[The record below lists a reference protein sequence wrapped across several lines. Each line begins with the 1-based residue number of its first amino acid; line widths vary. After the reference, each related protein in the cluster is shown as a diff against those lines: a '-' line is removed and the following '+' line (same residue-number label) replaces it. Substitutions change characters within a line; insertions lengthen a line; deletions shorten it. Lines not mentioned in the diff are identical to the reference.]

1 MEVISAQAILGAYP
15 AMLRLVACEKTASR
29 GDEVAVLLARQI
41 RNHMNVEVVD
51 AFADVFPALAPVEAA
66 RDAAVFDA
74 EINDA
79 RIIGMDENIAHVA
92 EMRRLRKPPVLA
104 HFVGEFFKRGELFPM
119 ISAVFA
125 AK

>member
-1 MEVISAQAILGAYP
+1 
-15 AMLRLVACEKTASR
+15 MLRLVAAENAASGGDKVAIHALGQTR
-29 GDEVAVLLARQI
+29 GYMDVK
-41 RNHMNVEVVD
+41 VVD

-66 RDAAVFDA
+66 RDAAMLDA
-74 EINDA
+74 EVDDA

-104 HFVGEFFKRGELFPM
+104 HFVGEFFKLGELFPM
-119 ISAVFA
+119 IHVLFV